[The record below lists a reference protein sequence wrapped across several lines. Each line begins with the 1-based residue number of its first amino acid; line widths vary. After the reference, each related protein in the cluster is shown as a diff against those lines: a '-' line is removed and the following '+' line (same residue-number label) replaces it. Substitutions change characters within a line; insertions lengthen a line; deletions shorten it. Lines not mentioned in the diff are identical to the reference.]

1 MKIIFLTILWQTLKK
16 KTFRTRKQEE
26 VDNNTNKYQRQTK
39 NKFEHRE
46 MPQPAQQQEGN
57 SGLKTVKH
65 KPFLIVPLKISR
77 PTGQTIN
84 FNSSKL

>member
-1 MKIIFLTILWQTLKK
+1 
-16 KTFRTRKQEE
+16 
-26 VDNNTNKYQRQTK
+26 
-39 NKFEHRE
+39 

-65 KPFLIVPLKISR
+65 KPFLLVPLKISR